1 MIPKMNDGV
10 PAAVLTALTHKAKRT
25 ITMQRCTIA
34 LAGLILLTS
43 CTTAQRPD
51 ENPHPRLSKDA
62 ASQDY
67 DDNVLG
73 VNDPNASESVGI
85 EESEFYEGDGVF
97 INEEAAQVRPPAMS
111 EDGEIVLNFEGETI
125 QSVVHTILGEV
136 LQETFV
142 IGPGVSGQVTF
153 ATARP
158 VSRDQLMPILELLLR
173 WNGATLVFHE
183 GRYHVLPI
191 DQAIPGHL
199 VPEIGPVDQVR
210 GFAVRVVPLEF
221 ISPTE
226 MAKILEPYVR
236 PNAIVNVDVM
246 RSMIFIAGTREE
258 LANYMRTIEIFDVDW
273 LAGMSVGIYPLET
286 VDVESITMELTAIFG
301 MEAESPLAGL
311 FRFVPMPRLGSVMV
325 ITPKEE
331 YLYKAQEWI
340 TRLDRGA
347 AGSGV
352 QLYVY
357 KVKNLEADILAGYL
371 NELFGGGSSQRN
383 RSRSNN
389 LAPGLEPVTM
399 SSLGDFNNN
408 RERAN
413 EAGVRNNNSS
423 QGGNNNGPGLLG
435 EDSQVRITSVLETNS
450 LLITAT
456 QKEYDSILAAIE
468 RIDEEPLQVL
478 IESQVMAVELNEA
491 LSLGVNWFLSN
502 YQPPTIPSGEGGA
515 PLFPSDSGR
524 VIDEVQGGATV
535 GGITAGLSDFFFGG
549 RTFVAATITAL
560 DSVSDLRSLAAPSL
574 VVRNNEAA
582 TITVGTQIPVQSTSI
597 QQGGNNN
604 VVSSAQYVET
614 GVTLNVTPRINPGG
628 LVYLDIEQEVS
639 APVSDSPFQS
649 QDGNPPISNRQVTS
663 KVAVQSGSTVFLGG
677 LIQESEDKRRGGV
690 PYLNRIPGLGA
701 LFGARSTNKT
711 RTETIVM
718 ITPTVIDNFADLD
731 AISSDLEDEFIM
743 VRPIKITTLQDNN
756 QDDDNQDKDNDP
768 Q

>member
-1 MIPKMNDGV
+1 M
-10 PAAVLTALTHKAKRT
+10 
-25 ITMQRCTIA
+25 MQRCA
-34 LAGLILLTS
+34 LTLAAVFFLSS
-43 CTTAQRPD
+43 CTTAQRSQ
-51 ENPHPRLSKDA
+51 ENPHPRLVKDA
-62 ASQDY
+62 DSQAY
-67 DDNVLG
+67 DDTVLG
-73 VNDPNASESVGI
+73 VDDPNASQSSGI
-85 EESEFYEGDGVF
+85 EESEFFGGEGVF
-97 INEEAAQVRPPAMS
+97 INEQAAQARAPAMS

-199 VPEIGPVDQVR
+199 VPEIGPAEQVR
-210 GFAVRVVPLEF
+210 GFAVRVIPLEF

-286 VDVESITMELTAIFG
+286 VDVESITTELTAIFG
-301 MEAESPLAGL
+301 MDAESPLAGL

-325 ITPKEE
+325 ITPKEQ

-357 KVKNLEADILAGYL
+357 KVKNLEADVLAGYL
-371 NELFGGGSSQRN
+371 NQLFGGASPT
-383 RSRSNN
+383 RSTTRSNN
-389 LAPGLEPVTM
+389 LAPGLEPTTI

-408 RERAN
+408 RQQAN
-413 EAGVRNNNSS
+413 QTGLAANNVG
-423 QGGNNNGPGLLG
+423 QGGATNGPGLLG
-435 EDSQVRITSVLETNS
+435 DNSQVRITSVLETNA

-478 IESQVMAVELNEA
+478 IESQVMDVALNES
-491 LSLGVNWFLSN
+491 LSFGVNWFLSN
-502 YQPPTIPSGEGGA
+502 YQPPTVPEG
-515 PLFPSDSGR
+515 FTSDSGR
-524 VIDEVQGGATV
+524 VIDEVQGGGSI

-549 RTFVAATITAL
+549 QTFVAATIQAL
-560 DSVSDLRSLAAPSL
+560 DSVTDVRSLAAPSL
-574 VVRNNEAA
+574 VVRNNESA
-582 TITVGTQIPVQSTSI
+582 TITVGTQVPVQSTSI
-597 QQGGNNN
+597 ATGGANNLI
-604 VVSSAQYVET
+604 SSAQYVST
-614 GVTLNVTPRINPGG
+614 GVTLEVTPRINPGG
-628 LVYLDIEQEVS
+628 LVYLDISQEVS
-639 APVSDSPFQS
+639 APGDLNPDVSTS
-649 QDGNPPISNRQVTS
+649 GNPPINNRSVTS

-677 LIQESEDKRRGGV
+677 LIQESESAGRSGV
-690 PYLNRIPGLGA
+690 PYLSRIPGIGA
-701 LFGARSTNKT
+701 LFGARNKAKT
-711 RTETIVM
+711 RSETIVM
-718 ITPTVIDNFADLD
+718 ITPTVIENFRDLV
-731 AISSDLEDEFIM
+731 AISEDLEDEFIK
-743 VRPIKITTLQDNN
+743 VRPIEITTLQDNI
-756 QDDDNQDKDNDP
+756 QDTDNEP

>member
-1 MIPKMNDGV
+1 MKR
-10 PAAVLTALTHKAKRT
+10 AAL
-25 ITMQRCTIA
+25 A
-34 LAGLILLTS
+34 LAGLVLLTS
-43 CTTAQRPD
+43 CTTAQRPV
-51 ENPHPRLSKDA
+51 ENPHPRLAEDEILRG
-62 ASQDY
+62 Y
-67 DDNVLG
+67 DDKVLS
-73 VNDPNASESVGI
+73 VDDPNASASAGI
-85 EESEFYEGDGVF
+85 EETEFYEGDGVF
-97 INEEAAQVRPPAMS
+97 INQQAAQARVPGMS

-158 VSRDQLMPILELLLR
+158 VSREQLMPILELLLR

-199 VPEIGPVDQVR
+199 VPEIGPIDQVR
-210 GFAVRVVPLEF
+210 GFSVRVVPLEY

-236 PNAIVNVDVM
+236 PNAIVSVDVM

-273 LAGMSVGIYPLET
+273 LAGMSVGIYPLQT
-286 VDVESITMELTAIFG
+286 VDVESITTELTAVFG
-301 MEAESPLAGL
+301 MEADSPLAGL

-325 ITPKEE
+325 ITPKQE

-347 AGSGV
+347 AGSGI

-357 KVKNLEADILAGYL
+357 KVQNLEADVLAGYL
-371 NELFGGGSSQRN
+371 NQLFGGGGAAPR
-383 RSRSNN
+383 RSRQTN

-408 RERAN
+408 RQEANRAGL
-413 EAGVRNNNSS
+413 ESS
-423 QGGNNNGPGLLG
+423 ASNQGGNNGPGLLG
-435 EDSQVRITSVLETNS
+435 EDSQVRITSVIETNS
-450 LLITAT
+450 LLIQAT

-478 IESQVMAVELNEA
+478 IESQVMAVDLNN
-491 LSLGVNWFLSN
+491 SLEFGVNWFLSN
-502 YQPPTIPSGEGGA
+502 YQPPSVPDG
-515 PLFPSDSGR
+515 FFSDSGQ
-524 VIDEVQGGATV
+524 VIDQIQTNSNS
-535 GGITAGLSDFFFGG
+535 ITAGLSDFFFGG
-549 RTFVAATITAL
+549 RTFVAATIQAL
-560 DSVSDLRSLAAPSL
+560 DSVTDVRALAAPSL

-582 TITVGTQIPVQSTSI
+582 TITVGTQVPVQSTSI
-597 QQGGNNN
+597 VTGGNDNLI
-604 VVSSAQYVET
+604 SSAQYVST
-614 GVTLNVTPRINPGG
+614 GVTLTVTPRINPGG
-628 LVYLDIEQEVS
+628 LVYLDIDQEVS
-639 APVSDSPFQS
+639 NPGTPAVP
-649 QDGNPPISNRQVTS
+649 GANPPISNRNVTS

-677 LIQESEDKRRGGV
+677 LIQETETEGRSGV
-690 PYLNRIPGLGA
+690 PYLNRIPGIGA
-701 LFGARSTNKT
+701 LFGSRTSSKV

-718 ITPTVIDNFADLD
+718 ITPTVIDNFADLE
-731 AISSDLEDEFIM
+731 AVSEDLSDEFIK
-743 VRPIKITTLQDNN
+743 VQPIKIRTLLDDKQDSS
-756 QDDDNQDKDNDP
+756 QDSTQD
-768 Q
+768 